1 MNESTPMDDDGRGA
15 RYSDLFGSQ
24 HEHPSDCAYCPICA
38 TIGMVRNTKPEV
50 LDHLAAAARE
60 FLTAAGLFLEEA
72 GEVLGRAEAARAKS
86 AEADDGKVRRID
98 IG

>member
-1 MNESTPMDDDGRGA
+1 MDDDERAA
-15 RYSDLFGSQ
+15 RYSDLFGGK
-24 HEHPSDCAYCPICA
+24 HDHASDCAYCPICT

-60 FLTAAGLFLEEA
+60 FLTAAGMFLEEA
-72 GEVLGRAEAARAKS
+72 GDVLGRAEAARAREQD
-86 AEADDGKVRRID
+86 AGDDGKVHRID